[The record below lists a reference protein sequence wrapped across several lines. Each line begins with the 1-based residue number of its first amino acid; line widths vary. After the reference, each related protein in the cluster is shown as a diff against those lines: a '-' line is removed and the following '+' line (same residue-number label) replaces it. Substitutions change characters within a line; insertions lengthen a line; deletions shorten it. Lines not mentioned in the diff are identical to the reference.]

1 MLEEKGEG
9 TATVPLVLHEAR
21 KARDHRVVVALAL
34 GWVVSVALLGVAVW
48 SILPI

>member
-1 MLEEKGEG
+1 MEEAFEVE
-9 TATVPLVLHEAR
+9 TVPLAVVEAQE
-21 KARDHRVVVALAL
+21 ARDHRMVVALGV